1 MIAGVV
7 AENNERASKR
17 STAMD
22 TAISK
27 LPNPRRTPLMTPV
40 KLHSVLLLSVIFAA
54 SMASHSAP
62 AQQPGPIDVMPLPAH
77 VTRGEGQ
84 FIIDGSFAVAL
95 NDYTDARVVLGKQ
108 RFLNT
113 LFRETGIPFASES
126 TASPAS
132 KAAFV
137 IHTAGPGESVQQLG
151 EDESYHLAISPANVE
166 LTAQNPLGVLHGL
179 QTFLQLVRITP
190 QGFSVPVV
198 TIDDQPRFPWR
209 GLMIDSGRHFLPV
222 AGIERNLDGM
232 EAVKLNVMHWH
243 LSDDQG
249 FRVESKQFP
258 LLQQKGSGGSYYTQ
272 QQIRE
277 VISYARDRGIRVV
290 PEFDM
295 PCHTSSW
302 LVGYPELASGAGP
315 YQLPTKWGVLD
326 PAMDPTRESTYQF
339 LDNFLGEM
347 TALFPDAYFHI
358 GGDECDGKEWDAN
371 SRIKAFMSEHNL
383 KDDAALQSYFTGRV
397 QKLVASHHKIMMGW
411 DEVLQPDT
419 PRDVVI
425 HSWRGEKALAA
436 AARQGN
442 RVLLSNGYYID
453 LNQPASEHYLVDP
466 LSGDGASL
474 TAGQKALVLGGEATM
489 WSEYVTDENIDSR
502 IWPRTAAIAERFWS
516 PQDVRD
522 VDSMYRRLAIV
533 SHKLDYYGLKHNS
546 SASMMIARM
555 SASADGGADAEAL
568 KVLAS
573 AVQPP
578 QGYAREEL
586 RDYNTLS
593 PLNRLVDAIPPES
606 ETARKF
612 SQLVTLI
619 AEGKASMQQ
628 WQDAQNW
635 LAVWRDNDAKL
646 QPLLQ
651 ASELTAE
658 LIPLSKS
665 VSQVAAIGLQALDD
679 LKNHRAVSADQISRN
694 LQLLELAA
702 KPSAVLVDKLVPSIE
717 LLVKASGKQ

>member
-1 MIAGVV
+1 LITH
-7 AENNERASKR
+7 RHFR
-17 STAMD
+17 SVCPFLLATAVSILSIPMQ
-22 TAISK
+22 AQG
-27 LPNPRRTPLMTPV
+27 PLD
-40 KLHSVLLLSVIFAA
+40 A
-54 SMASHSAP
+54 
-62 AQQPGPIDVMPLPAH
+62 MPLPAH
-77 VTRGEGQ
+77 ATQSEGQ
-84 FIIDGSFAVAL
+84 FIIDQSFAMAI
-95 NDYTDARVVLGKQ
+95 NDRSDTRVVLGKR
-108 RFLNT
+108 RFLEM
-113 LFRETGIPFASES
+113 LSRETGIPLAVES
-126 TASPAS
+126 PTG

-137 IHTAGPGESVQQLG
+137 IHTTGPGEPEQQLG
-151 EDESYHLAISPANVE
+151 EDESYHLAISPTSVE
-166 LTAQNPLGVLHGL
+166 LTAPNPLGVLHGL
-179 QTFLQLVRITP
+179 QTFLQLVHVTP

-209 GLMIDSGRHFLPV
+209 GLMIDAGRHFMPV
-222 AGIERNLDGM
+222 AVIERNLDGM

-258 LLQQKGSGGSYYTQ
+258 LLQEKGSGGRYYTQ

-277 VISYARDRGIRVV
+277 VISYAHDRGIRVV

-326 PAMDPTRESTYQF
+326 PAMDPTRETTYQF

-371 SRIKAFMSEHNL
+371 SRIQGFMREHKM

-397 QKLVASHHKIMMGW
+397 QKLVAGHHKIMMGW

-419 PRDVVI
+419 PHDVVI

-442 RVLLSNGYYID
+442 RVLLSHGYYID

-474 TAGQKALVLGGEATM
+474 NAEQKALVLGGEATM
-489 WSEYVTDENIDSR
+489 WSEFVTDENVDSR

-533 SHKLDYYGLKHNS
+533 SQKLDYYGLEHNS
-546 SASMMIARM
+546 VTPMMIERM
-555 SASADGGADAEAL
+555 SGGTHEEAL
-568 KVLAS
+568 QVLAS
-573 AVQPP
+573 IVQPP

-586 RDYNTLS
+586 REYNTLS
-593 PLNRLVDAIPPES
+593 PLNRLVDAVPPES

-612 SQLVTLI
+612 NQLATQI
-619 AEGKASMQQ
+619 AAGTASPQQ
-628 WQDAQNW
+628 WQEAQVR
-635 LAVWRDNDAKL
+635 LEVWRDNDAKL
-646 QPLLQ
+646 QALLQ

-658 LIPLSKS
+658 LSAISQS

-679 LKNHRAVSADQISRN
+679 LKNHRTASADQISKN
-694 LQLLELAA
+694 LQLLEAAA
-702 KPSAVLVDKLVPSIE
+702 KPSAVLVDKLTPSVE
-717 LLVKASGKQ
+717 LLVKANGK